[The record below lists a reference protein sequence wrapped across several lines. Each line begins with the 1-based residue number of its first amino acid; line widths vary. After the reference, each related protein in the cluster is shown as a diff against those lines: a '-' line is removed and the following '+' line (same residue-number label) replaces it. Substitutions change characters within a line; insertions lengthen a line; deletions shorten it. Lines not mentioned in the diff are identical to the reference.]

1 MAAIIYQ
8 CPQVDSLMATIKRFS
23 KEELLARDSQAG
35 LEGNEYTYTETELDE
50 LYEVDPIKAMRLSRE
65 QEMAKRHQADVPAD
79 PNMPPPDRE
88 ELIRVLNEARRILL
102 KDGGDLELIEIK
114 GSVVRVRMKGNCV
127 GCPNSVLDLKNVI
140 ERLVKKHFPQ
150 VTEVVNTF

>member
-1 MAAIIYQ
+1 
-8 CPQVDSLMATIKRFS
+8 MATLKRFS
-23 KEELLARDSQAG
+23 KDELLTRDRLAG
-35 LEGNEYTYTETELDE
+35 LNDTHRPYTEDELDE

-65 QEMAKRHQADVPAD
+65 QEIAKRDQADVLVD

-88 ELIRVLNEARRILL
+88 ELVKVLEEARRILL

-140 ERLVKKHFPQ
+140 ERIVKKHFPQ
-150 VTEVVNTF
+150 ITEVVNTF

>member
-1 MAAIIYQ
+1 MTT
-8 CPQVDSLMATIKRFS
+8 LKRFS
-23 KEELLARDSQAG
+23 KAELQARDSQAG
-35 LEGNEYTYTETELDE
+35 LEGEEHTYTEPELDE
-50 LYEVDPIKAMRLSRE
+50 LYEVDPIKAMRISRE
-65 QEMAKRHQADVPAD
+65 QQVAKRNQSAVPAD

-88 ELIRVLNEARRILL
+88 ELIKVLDEARRILL
-102 KDGGDLELIEIK
+102 KDGGDMELVEIK

-150 VTEVVNTF
+150 ITEVVNTF

>member
-1 MAAIIYQ
+1 
-8 CPQVDSLMATIKRFS
+8 MATLKRFS
-23 KEELLARDSQAG
+23 KEELQARDSQAG
-35 LEGNEYTYTETELDE
+35 LEGSEYTYTEAELDE

-65 QEMAKRHQADVPAD
+65 QEMAKRNQADVPAD

-88 ELIRVLNEARRILL
+88 ELIKVLEEARRILL